1 METVKGPA
9 EGRMLLT
16 NVSWETYEHL
26 LGDYLDR
33 SVPHFTYDRGLL
45 EIMSPLPEHEQIN
58 RAISRFVDVFA
69 EEINLDVANLGST
82 TFKREDLER
91 GFEPDT
97 CFYIRN
103 EASVRGKTKLDLA
116 VDPPPDLV
124 IEIDITNPSI
134 DRFPLYAKFGVPE
147 IWRHDG
153 RRMSIFGL
161 REGEYAEVVES
172 AVLPPLSGSVL
183 SRFVEESR
191 SLGSVAWMRGMRGWA
206 RGHAGRFG

>member
-161 REGEYAEVVES
+161 REGEYAEVAES

-191 SLGSVAWMRGMRGWA
+191 SLGSVAWMRGVRRWA

>member
-58 RAISRFVDVFA
+58 RAISRFADVFA

-191 SLGSVAWMRGMRGWA
+191 SLGSVAWMRGVRGWA